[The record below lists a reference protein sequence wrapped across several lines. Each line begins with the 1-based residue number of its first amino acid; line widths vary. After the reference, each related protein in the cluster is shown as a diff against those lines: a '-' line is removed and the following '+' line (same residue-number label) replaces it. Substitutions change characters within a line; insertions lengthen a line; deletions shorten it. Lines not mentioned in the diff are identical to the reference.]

1 MNAILKI
8 QSKAIPAAG
17 LAAAAVVGLAVATC
31 APAAA
36 APNLIG
42 TGCADYAAMHADG
55 PASVAGMSQVPVAVA
70 ASNNPE
76 LTTLTAAVSGQL
88 NPQVYMVDTLNS
100 GQYTVFAPTDA
111 AFNKLPASTINELK
125 TNSDLLKS
133 ILTYHVVP
141 GQLNPSQVDGS
152 HNTVQGAPVNVTGTG
167 NGLKVNNAGLVCGG
181 VPTANAQV
189 YMVDT
194 VLMPPTQ

>member
-1 MNAILKI
+1 MNTIVKLQKHAVPAI
-8 QSKAIPAAG
+8 G
-17 LAAAAVVGLAVATC
+17 LAAATMVGFAVASA

-42 TGCADYAAMHADG
+42 SGCADYAAMHSDG
-55 PASVAGMSQVPVAVA
+55 PASVAGMSQDPVAVA

-76 LTTLTAAVSGQL
+76 LTTLTAALSGQL
-88 NPQVYMVDTLNS
+88 NPQVNLVDTLNN

-111 AFNKLPASTINELK
+111 AFNKLPASTIDQLK
-125 TNSDLLKS
+125 TNASMLKS

-141 GQLNPSQVDGS
+141 GQLNPNQVDGS
-152 HNTVQGAPVNVTGTG
+152 HNTVQGAPVNVTGSG

-194 VLMPPTQ
+194 VLMPPA

>member
-1 MNAILKI
+1 MNAIVKLQKHTV
-8 QSKAIPAAG
+8 PATG
-17 LAAAAVVGLAVATC
+17 LAAAALVGLAVATC

-42 TGCADYAAMHADG
+42 SGCADYAAMHPNG
-55 PASVAGMSQVPVAVA
+55 PASVSGMSQDPVAVA

-88 NPQVYMVDTLNS
+88 NPQVNLVDTLNN

-111 AFNKLPASTINELK
+111 AFNKLPAGTIDQLK
-125 TNSDLLKS
+125 TNASMLKS

-141 GQLNPSQVDGS
+141 GQLSPTQVDGS
-152 HNTVQGAPVNVTGTG
+152 HNTVQGAPVNVTGSG

-194 VLMPPTQ
+194 VLMPPGQ

>member
-1 MNAILKI
+1 MKI
-8 QSKAIPAAG
+8 HFKAIPTTG
-17 LAAAAVVGLAVATC
+17 FAAATVVGLAVATC

-36 APNLIG
+36 APNLVG
-42 TGCADYAAMHADG
+42 PGCADYAAMHSDG

-88 NPQVYMVDTLNS
+88 NPQVNLVDTLNS

-111 AFNKLPASTINELK
+111 AFNKLPADTINQLK
-125 TNSDLLKS
+125 TNSTMLKS

-141 GQLNPSQVDGS
+141 GQLSPDQVDGS
-152 HNTVQGAPVNVTGTG
+152 HNSVQGAPVNVTGSG
-167 NGLKVNNAGLVCGG
+167 AALKVNNAGLVCGG

-189 YMVDT
+189 YMIDT
-194 VLMPPTQ
+194 VLMPPNQ